1 MPTDNAAVSEAVR
14 RGKAVY
20 QEKLRPLL
28 DTPENQGKTLVIDPD
43 SAEYEMGEN
52 HYDLLAKVH
61 ARHPDKLSYSMR
73 IGRAMMSHAVGVRSL
88 AE

>member
-1 MPTDNAAVSEAVR
+1 MPSDNAAISEVVR
-14 RGKAVY
+14 RGKTVY

-43 SAEYEMGEN
+43 SAEYEMGN
-52 HYDLLAKVH
+52 DHYDLLAKVH

-73 IGRAMMSHAVGVRSL
+73 IGCAVMSHAVGVRSM